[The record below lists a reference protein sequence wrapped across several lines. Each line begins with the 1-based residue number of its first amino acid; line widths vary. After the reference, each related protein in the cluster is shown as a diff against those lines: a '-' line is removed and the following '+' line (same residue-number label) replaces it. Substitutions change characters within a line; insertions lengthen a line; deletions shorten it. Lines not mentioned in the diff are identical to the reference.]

1 MSDHE
6 AHNADGDHAEHHGNM
21 KTFVTVFI
29 SLCIL
34 TACSFTFAN
43 VDFIMQTPA
52 VGWAL
57 MMAISCGKAMLV
69 ITFFMHMLWES
80 NWKFVLT
87 IPASMMSVFLVLM
100 LIPDIGLRTRHYSES
115 RWRYAP
121 EPQEVHDAGH
131 GDDHG
136 DDHDDDHDESS
147 SKDAESDEGASD
159 VGESDDSE

>member
-6 AHNADGDHAEHHGNM
+6 AHDADGDHAEHHGNM
-21 KTFVTVFI
+21 QTFVTVFI
-29 SLCIL
+29 SLCVL
-34 TACSFTFAN
+34 TACSFTFAKI
-43 VDFIMQTPA
+43 DFIMQTPA

-87 IPASMMSVFLVLM
+87 IPASMMSVFLVVM
-100 LIPDIGLRTRHYSES
+100 LIPDIGLRTRHYSEA

-121 EPQEVHDAGH
+121 EPQEVHH
-131 GDDHG
+131 E
-136 DDHDDDHDESS
+136 DHDESEGEG
-147 SKDAESDEGASD
+147 AESDEGASD
-159 VGESDDSE
+159 EGESDDSE

>member
-121 EPQEVHDAGH
+121 EPQEVQHH
-131 GDDHG
+131 
-136 DDHDDDHDESS
+136 DDHDEDHDKSLGE
-147 SKDAESDEGASD
+147 DAESDEGASD
-159 VGESDDSE
+159 ERESDDAE